1 MEHWKTLARK
11 TVLSFN
17 RYLTVESHDVQLP
30 DGRVIPDWPWV
41 ILPDFV
47 DVLPVLE
54 DGRVLCL
61 RQFKYGVGEVSLAT
75 MGGMIDPGES
85 PEQAARREL
94 YEEMGC
100 EAREMILLGKYIMDA
115 NRHVGMAHLYLAL
128 GAKRVVE
135 PASGDLEEQ
144 EIVTMEQPELRRM
157 FLGGEF
163 KTLSWAATIGLA
175 LSYLDGVSNQRSD

>member
-1 MEHWKTLARK
+1 
-11 TVLSFN
+11 
-17 RYLTVESHDVQLP
+17 
-30 DGRVIPDWPWV
+30 
-41 ILPDFV
+41 
-47 DVLPVLE
+47 
-54 DGRVLCL
+54 
-61 RQFKYGVGEVSLAT
+61 
-75 MGGMIDPGES
+75 
-85 PEQAARREL
+85 
-94 YEEMGC
+94 
-100 EAREMILLGKYIMDA
+100 MILLGKYIMDA